1 MKNKII
7 ACKLTSIELQK
18 YKTEVITLLKDN
30 ILKREELSNGYHY
43 TFAGSDTILDQLII
57 FIKVERQC
65 CNFLS
70 FNLSIEDDQSSIVV
84 KITGPNGTNKFINK
98 EMEF

>member
-1 MKNKII
+1 METKEV
-7 ACKLTSIELQK
+7 ACKLTSLELQK
-18 YKTEVITLLKDN
+18 YKTDVIALLKGN
-30 ILKREELSNGYHY
+30 ILKREELSIGYRY
-43 TFAGSDTILDQLII
+43 TFPGSDTMIEQLII